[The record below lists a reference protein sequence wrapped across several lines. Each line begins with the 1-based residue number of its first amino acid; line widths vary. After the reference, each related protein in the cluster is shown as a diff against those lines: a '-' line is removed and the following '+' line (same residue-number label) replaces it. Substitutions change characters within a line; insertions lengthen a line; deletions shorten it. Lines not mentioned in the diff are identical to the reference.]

1 MALETALQKWA
12 TGSRKLS
19 ISAQD
24 QMVCDFRVKNITA
37 FRSRSVQSVE
47 DCQQGQI
54 SPSVSDE
61 RSNIYEYALLWL
73 STTLWRLNWLQWN
86 VTRDT

>member
-37 FRSRSVQSVE
+37 FRSRSV
-47 DCQQGQI
+47 
-54 SPSVSDE
+54 
-61 RSNIYEYALLWL
+61 
-73 STTLWRLNWLQWN
+73 
-86 VTRDT
+86 